1 MIRAV
6 LSHFEPSMQA
16 ISIKNR
22 LNRETTQ
29 SSTAPTIFM
38 ALARFMEQAKAT
50 AKHVADRYSV
60 NACQVL
66 LHA

>member
-1 MIRAV
+1 
-6 LSHFEPSMQA
+6 MQA
-16 ISIKNR
+16 RSIKNR

-29 SSTAPTIFM
+29 SSTAPKIFM
-38 ALARFMEQAKAT
+38 ALAMLTEQAKAT
-50 AKHVADRYSV
+50 DKRVADRYNV